1 MKANITTRARAENVE
16 NIIVWAVIVM
26 RWKTLVVSFVF
37 SMDEGKFVSVR
48 VNYKKPGNKR

>member
-1 MKANITTRARAENVE
+1 MKADITTRARAENVK

-37 SMDEGKFVSVR
+37 SMDEGKFASVR
-48 VNYKKPGNKR
+48 VNYKKPGI